1 MTVDHFSTASQMIEA
16 LSHKDI
22 SAVELTEM
30 HIQRIES
37 YDDVLNAIPVR
48 VFDRAREA
56 AIIADQRLAAGRI
69 GPLLGLPMTVKEST
83 QVEGLPQTAG
93 LEAFNDYLPAFDG
106 LCASRTIDAGA
117 VLLGKTNIPAA
128 LSDWQADSSVYGRT
142 VNPWDVTRTP
152 GGSTGGGAAALASG
166 LTPLELG
173 SDIGGSIRIPAAYC
187 GVYGHRPSETAI
199 PRSGAFPKA
208 DIANASTLLGVQ
220 GPLARSAKD
229 LELYFDVLAG
239 AEKGEVRAWRLQIPP
254 PRHSSLREFRVGVL
268 SELLNVTP
276 SESVTSKLEELISF
290 LTTEGC
296 RIDHV
301 KLPFDAGSLM
311 ENYAAMF
318 ATITSVSTP
327 SEAREAQAKILRQS
341 DKSLD
346 SATADGLTMTAQ
358 NFIKAV
364 TVREK
369 FKTAWAE
376 LFESYDVIVCPA
388 ALDVAFPHVEK
399 PWEERVL
406 LIDGQEVAYGSNVL
420 FAALAV
426 YPGLPA
432 TAFPAGFSREG
443 LPVGLQAIGPYLEDR
458 TTMRFAQLLEQ
469 QWHGFKAPPDY

>member
-1 MTVDHFSTASQMIEA
+1 M
-16 LSHKDI
+16 
-22 SAVELTEM
+22 
-30 HIQRIES
+30 
-37 YDDVLNAIPVR
+37 
-48 VFDRAREA
+48 
-56 AIIADQRLAAGRI
+56 
-69 GPLLGLPMTVKEST
+69 
-83 QVEGLPQTAG
+83 
-93 LEAFNDYLPAFDG
+93 
-106 LCASRTIDAGA
+106 
-117 VLLGKTNIPAA
+117 
-128 LSDWQADSSVYGRT
+128 
-142 VNPWDVTRTP
+142 
-152 GGSTGGGAAALASG
+152 
-166 LTPLELG
+166 
-173 SDIGGSIRIPAAYC
+173 
-187 GVYGHRPSETAI
+187 
-199 PRSGAFPKA
+199 
-208 DIANASTLLGVQ
+208 
-220 GPLARSAKD
+220 
-229 LELYFDVLAG
+229 
-239 AEKGEVRAWRLQIPP
+239 
-254 PRHSSLREFRVGVL
+254 
-268 SELLNVTP
+268 
-276 SESVTSKLEELISF
+276 
-290 LTTEGC
+290 
-296 RIDHV
+296 

-469 QWHGFKAPPDY
+469 QWQGFKAPPDY